1 MSSRPHAFLAAIT
14 RAVSPN
20 LGSCELSYLPRQR
33 IAISKAIHQH
43 QAYEQCLARLGLR
56 VISLPAE
63 AELPD
68 AVFVEDGAIVV
79 DEVAVIT
86 RMGVASR
93 RPETDSLAAALSPYR
108 RLHFLR
114 APATLEGGDVLR
126 VGRTLYVGA
135 TGRTN
140 PEGIAQLEEMLR
152 PFDYRIKTVAVSG
165 CLHLKTG
172 CSYLG
177 HNTLLANGDW
187 IDGSQMD
194 GLEIIAVPG
203 AEPWAANTLVIGET
217 MLLPASFPQTRAL
230 LERRGFCV
238 ETLDIS
244 ELQRAEAGLT
254 CLSIIFESDQH
265 WDSTGSVSDLV
276 DS

>member
-1 MSSRPHAFLAAIT
+1 MDETNPMSRRPHASLTAII
-14 RAVSPN
+14 RAVSPS

-33 IAISKAIHQH
+33 IDISKAVEQH
-43 QAYEQCLARLGLR
+43 RAYEQCLARLGLR
-56 VISLPAE
+56 VISLPHE

-140 PEGIAQLEEMLR
+140 CEGIAQLEEMLR

-177 HNTLLANGDW
+177 HNTLLANSDW
-187 IDGSQMD
+187 IDISQMD

-203 AEPWAANTLVIGET
+203 AEPWAANTLMIGET
-217 MLLPASFPQTRAL
+217 VLLPASFPQTRAL

-254 CLSIIFESDQH
+254 CLSIVFESDQH
-265 WDSTGSVSDLV
+265 
-276 DS
+276 